1 MKYAKTFYVAAGLL
15 LAPSFSMAAQSVAEW
30 DCGSDGYR
38 VGMAEDIASDATI
51 AISINGASAVSANR
65 LTEIASL
72 VELDGSFTCP
82 PSSSLSITIDSSSYS
97 ATID

>member
-1 MKYAKTFYVAAGLL
+1 MNQVKTFIAAASLL

-38 VGMAEDIASDATI
+38 VGMAENVASNAS
-51 AISINGASAVSANR
+51 ISISIDSASRSAD
-65 LTEIASL
+65 IASL

-82 PSSSLSITIDSSSYS
+82 PSSSLSITINSSSYS